1 MFVERR
7 IFMFFNWDD
16 EDFKDALKNYLSCA
30 LPHENYDP
38 RFFNEVINKLF
49 KLIRLEEMSV
59 EFKVLCSSLYNL
71 SKISITV
78 EGYEPKMT
86 RDDYINIISYS
97 FDDFVAKN
105 SKEIQRFMSVRGYD
119 FDYAI
124 PEQQQQAKEQ
134 LFNEALDLYDDCFSR
149 KTSSSQFPA
158 VLLALRSAFKTNANR
173 FSLECSFRIMN
184 EGLFQG
190 KKVYK
195 GDDGYMEYVS
205 NFLSEIRGRLDD
217 SEEGIGT
224 IDSIEKIYKM
234 REMNK
239 VQSSRICDYGI
250 PQVDDYTPMLRSRLQ
265 VIIGTVN
272 VGKTAMCCNLAA
284 KLIMEGKKVLYWPG
298 ESGENEIKNR
308 ILSSYIR
315 RKYNRYVMSAQ
326 IAGIDSC
333 DEEAQILINKADI
346 DLVNLGGLTFLD
358 NLTYDNFYDDAKA
371 AYEKNKFDV
380 LIVDHSGT
388 LKTVPGSKLYSTK
401 DRIDSLAVQAR
412 MFKKDFPVDVIISS
426 HPSTNAEDDIRKY
439 GYIRTSTGSTKGSND
454 LDKEA
459 DDIFVLV
466 SNPSLVKAGLVEFYT
481 KKRRLATPYFGK
493 ILLNFNTQ
501 VQYFEYD
508 PSIQAD
514 VKGDLAEDQAL
525 QEITDEI
532 DVDSNG
538 ETFDIG
544 SLI

>member
-1 MFVERR
+1 M
-7 IFMFFNWDD
+7 
-16 EDFKDALKNYLSCA
+16 
-30 LPHENYDP
+30 
-38 RFFNEVINKLF
+38 
-49 KLIRLEEMSV
+49 
-59 EFKVLCSSLYNL
+59 
-71 SKISITV
+71 
-78 EGYEPKMT
+78 
-86 RDDYINIISYS
+86 
-97 FDDFVAKN
+97 
-105 SKEIQRFMSVRGYD
+105 
-119 FDYAI
+119 
-124 PEQQQQAKEQ
+124 
-134 LFNEALDLYDDCFSR
+134 
-149 KTSSSQFPA
+149 
-158 VLLALRSAFKTNANR
+158 
-173 FSLECSFRIMN
+173 
-184 EGLFQG
+184 
-190 KKVYK
+190 
-195 GDDGYMEYVS
+195 
-205 NFLSEIRGRLDD
+205 
-217 SEEGIGT
+217 
-224 IDSIEKIYKM
+224 
-234 REMNK
+234 
-239 VQSSRICDYGI
+239 
-250 PQVDDYTPMLRSRLQ
+250 
-265 VIIGTVN
+265 
-272 VGKTAMCCNLAA
+272 
-284 KLIMEGKKVLYWPG
+284 
-298 ESGENEIKNR
+298 
-308 ILSSYIR
+308 
-315 RKYNRYVMSAQ
+315 
-326 IAGIDSC
+326 
-333 DEEAQILINKADI
+333 
-346 DLVNLGGLTFLD
+346 D